1 MKFRQVAQRIENLD
15 RAVAFYNELLDLE
28 PIAVFNPPGF
38 AFYNLDGV
46 RLFLDINAP
55 ASLIYLHVDDVST
68 KVEELRAAG
77 VKVLNE
83 PHVVFPDKDGLFDVP
98 GDEWLAFV
106 EDSEGNQ
113 LGLMSRKPTS
123 T

>member
-15 RAVAFYNELLDLE
+15 RAVAFYNRILGFE

-38 AFYNLDGV
+38 AFYDMDGV
-46 RLFLDINAP
+46 RLFLDVNAP
-55 ASLIYLHVDDVST
+55 AALIYLEVEDVT
-68 KVEELRAAG
+68 AKVEELRADG
-77 VKVLNE
+77 IKVLNE
-83 PHVVFPDKDGLFDVP
+83 PHVVFPDEGGLFDVP

-113 LGLMSRKPTS
+113 LGLMSRKPS
-123 T
+123 AS